1 VAASDERLS
10 ARDLEGAPATESTTP
25 VADSEWPTAAP
36 HDVIAMGVGAV
47 MALHSVHEAKARV
60 ALARVATRHH
70 VPVSAVAQAVLR
82 RVAGTDERKGDAAD
96 RAADRAAAQLLVRGF
111 TRSM

>member
-1 VAASDERLS
+1 MTASDDRLS
-10 ARDLEGAPATESTTP
+10 ARDLDGAPATDSTTP
-25 VADSEWPTAAP
+25 VADEARPTAAQP
-36 HDVIAMGVGAV
+36 DVIAMGVGAV

-70 VPVSAVAQAVLR
+70 VPVSEVAQAVLR
-82 RVAGTDERKGDAAD
+82 RVAGTDERTGD
-96 RAADRAAAQLLVRGF
+96 AADRAAAQLLVRGF

>member
-1 VAASDERLS
+1 MTAPDDRLP
-10 ARDLEGAPATESTTP
+10 ARGSEGAPATESTVP
-25 VADSEWPTAAP
+25 AADEARPTAAP

-70 VPVSAVAQAVLR
+70 VPVSEVAQAVLR
-82 RVAGTDERKGDAAD
+82 RVAGTDQRTRD
-96 RAADRAAAQLLVRGF
+96 AADRAAAQLLVQGF
-111 TRSM
+111 TSSL